1 MLTVLLAPR
10 RFLKHQEP
18 YMTRALLLAIGLLIT
33 GSAFAGSINGS
44 IGARLV
50 IYSRCEINTA
60 NGPLLPQ
67 INCGRQASAQP
78 RVTQSQIQSQGSLK
92 QSNRLVTIEW

>member
-1 MLTVLLAPR
+1 
-10 RFLKHQEP
+10 
-18 YMTRALLLAIGLLIT
+18 MTRALLLAIGLSIA

-44 IGARLV
+44 ISARLV

-60 NGPLLPQ
+60 NGQPAPQ

-78 RVTQSQIQSQGSLK
+78 RVTNGQIQSQGSVK

>member
-1 MLTVLLAPR
+1 
-10 RFLKHQEP
+10 
-18 YMTRALLLAIGLLIT
+18 MTRALLLAIGLSLA

-60 NGPLLPQ
+60 NGQPAPQ
-67 INCGRQASAQP
+67 VNCGRQASAQP
-78 RVTQSQIQSQGSLK
+78 RVTNSQIQSQGSVK

>member
-1 MLTVLLAPR
+1 
-10 RFLKHQEP
+10 
-18 YMTRALLLAIGLLIT
+18 MTRALLLAIGLSIA

-50 IYSRCEINTA
+50 IYSRCEISTA
-60 NGPLLPQ
+60 NGQPAPQ

-78 RVTQSQIQSQGSLK
+78 RVTNGQIQSQGSVK

>member
-1 MLTVLLAPR
+1 
-10 RFLKHQEP
+10 
-18 YMTRALLLAIGLLIT
+18 MTRALLLAIGLSLA
-33 GSAFAGSINGS
+33 GAAFAGSINGS

-60 NGPLLPQ
+60 NGQPAPQ
-67 INCGRQASAQP
+67 VNCGRQASAQP
-78 RVTQSQIQSQGSLK
+78 RVTHSQIQSQGSVK

>member
-1 MLTVLLAPR
+1 
-10 RFLKHQEP
+10 
-18 YMTRALLLAIGLLIT
+18 MTRALLLAIGLSIA

-50 IYSRCEINTA
+50 IYSRCEINTLVIYSRCEINTA
-60 NGPLLPQ
+60 NGQPAPQ

-78 RVTQSQIQSQGSLK
+78 RVTNGQIQSQGSVK

>member
-1 MLTVLLAPR
+1 
-10 RFLKHQEP
+10 
-18 YMTRALLLAIGLLIT
+18 MTRALLLAIGLSIA

-60 NGPLLPQ
+60 NGQPAPQ

-78 RVTQSQIQSQGSLK
+78 RVTNGEIQSQGSVK

>member
-1 MLTVLLAPR
+1 
-10 RFLKHQEP
+10 
-18 YMTRALLLAIGLLIT
+18 MTRALLLAIGLSFA

-60 NGPLLPQ
+60 NGQPAPQ
-67 INCGRQASAQP
+67 VNCGRQASAQP
-78 RVTQSQIQSQGSLK
+78 RVTHSQIQSQGSVK
-92 QSNRLVTIEW
+92 QSNQLVTIEW

>member
-1 MLTVLLAPR
+1 
-10 RFLKHQEP
+10 
-18 YMTRALLLAIGLLIT
+18 MTRALLLAIGLSIA

-60 NGPLLPQ
+60 NGQPAPQ

-78 RVTQSQIQSQGSLK
+78 RVTNGQIQSQGNVK

>member
-1 MLTVLLAPR
+1 
-10 RFLKHQEP
+10 
-18 YMTRALLLAIGLLIT
+18 MTRALLLAIGLSIA

-60 NGPLLPQ
+60 NGQPAPQ

-78 RVTQSQIQSQGSLK
+78 RVTNGQIQAQGSVK

>member
-1 MLTVLLAPR
+1 
-10 RFLKHQEP
+10 
-18 YMTRALLLAIGLLIT
+18 MTRALLLAIGLSLA

-60 NGPLLPQ
+60 NGQPAPQ
-67 INCGRQASAQP
+67 VNCGRQASAQP
-78 RVTQSQIQSQGSLK
+78 RVTHSQIQSQGSVK
-92 QSNRLVTIEW
+92 QSNQLVTIEW

>member
-1 MLTVLLAPR
+1 
-10 RFLKHQEP
+10 
-18 YMTRALLLAIGLLIT
+18 MTRALLLAIGLLIT

-60 NGPLLPQ
+60 NGQPAPQ
-67 INCGRQASAQP
+67 INCGRQGAQP
-78 RVTQSQIQSQGSLK
+78 RVTQSPIQLQGSLK

>member
-1 MLTVLLAPR
+1 
-10 RFLKHQEP
+10 
-18 YMTRALLLAIGLLIT
+18 MTRALLLAIGLSIA

-50 IYSRCEINTA
+50 ISSRCEINTA
-60 NGPLLPQ
+60 NGQPAPQ
-67 INCGRQASAQP
+67 INCGRQANAQP
-78 RVTQSQIQSQGSLK
+78 RVTNGQIQSQVSVK

>member
-1 MLTVLLAPR
+1 
-10 RFLKHQEP
+10 
-18 YMTRALLLAIGLLIT
+18 MTRALLLAIGLSIA

-44 IGARLV
+44 ISARLV

-60 NGPLLPQ
+60 NGQPAPQ
-67 INCGRQASAQP
+67 IICGRQASAQP
-78 RVTQSQIQSQGSLK
+78 RVTNGQIQSQGSVK

>member
-1 MLTVLLAPR
+1 
-10 RFLKHQEP
+10 
-18 YMTRALLLAIGLLIT
+18 MTRALLLAIGLSIA

-60 NGPLLPQ
+60 NGQPAPQ

-78 RVTQSQIQSQGSLK
+78 RVTHSQIQSQGSVK

>member
-1 MLTVLLAPR
+1 
-10 RFLKHQEP
+10 
-18 YMTRALLLAIGLLIT
+18 MTRALLLAIGLLIA
-33 GSAFAGSINGS
+33 GPALAGSINGS

-60 NGPLLPQ
+60 NGQPAPQ
-67 INCGRQASAQP
+67 INCGRQAGAQP
-78 RVTQSQIQSQGSLK
+78 RVTHSQIQLQGSLK

>member
-1 MLTVLLAPR
+1 
-10 RFLKHQEP
+10 
-18 YMTRALLLAIGLLIT
+18 MTKALLLAIGLSIA

-60 NGPLLPQ
+60 NGQPAPQ

-78 RVTQSQIQSQGSLK
+78 RVTNGQIQSQGSVK

>member
-1 MLTVLLAPR
+1 
-10 RFLKHQEP
+10 
-18 YMTRALLLAIGLLIT
+18 MTRALLLAIGLSIAS
-33 GSAFAGSINGS
+33 SAFAGSINGS

-60 NGPLLPQ
+60 NGQPVPQ

-78 RVTQSQIQSQGSLK
+78 RVTNGQIQSQGSVK

>member
-1 MLTVLLAPR
+1 
-10 RFLKHQEP
+10 
-18 YMTRALLLAIGLLIT
+18 MTRALLLAIGLSIA
-33 GSAFAGSINGS
+33 GSAFAGSIKGS

-60 NGPLLPQ
+60 NGQPAPQ

-78 RVTQSQIQSQGSLK
+78 RVTNGQIQSQGSVK

>member
-1 MLTVLLAPR
+1 
-10 RFLKHQEP
+10 
-18 YMTRALLLAIGLLIT
+18 MTRALLLAIGLSLA

-60 NGPLLPQ
+60 NGQPAPQ
-67 INCGRQASAQP
+67 VNCGRQASAQP
-78 RVTQSQIQSQGSLK
+78 RVTHSQIHSQGSVK

>member
-1 MLTVLLAPR
+1 
-10 RFLKHQEP
+10 
-18 YMTRALLLAIGLLIT
+18 MTRALLLAIGLSIA

-60 NGPLLPQ
+60 NGQPAPQ
-67 INCGRQASAQP
+67 INCGRQSSAQP
-78 RVTQSQIQSQGSLK
+78 RVTNGQIQSQGSVK

>member
-1 MLTVLLAPR
+1 
-10 RFLKHQEP
+10 
-18 YMTRALLLAIGLLIT
+18 MTRALLLAIGLSIA

-50 IYSRCEINTA
+50 IYSRCEVNTA
-60 NGPLLPQ
+60 NGQPAPQ
-67 INCGRQASAQP
+67 VNCGRQASAQP
-78 RVTQSQIQSQGSLK
+78 RVTYSQIQSQESVK

>member
-1 MLTVLLAPR
+1 
-10 RFLKHQEP
+10 
-18 YMTRALLLAIGLLIT
+18 MTRALLLAIGLSIA

-60 NGPLLPQ
+60 NGQPALQ

-78 RVTQSQIQSQGSLK
+78 RVTNGQIQSQGSVK

>member
-1 MLTVLLAPR
+1 
-10 RFLKHQEP
+10 
-18 YMTRALLLAIGLLIT
+18 MTRALLLAIGLSLA

-60 NGPLLPQ
+60 NGQPAPQ
-67 INCGRQASAQP
+67 VNCGRQASAQP
-78 RVTQSQIQSQGSLK
+78 RVTHSQIQSQGSVK
-92 QSNRLVTIEW
+92 QSNRLVIIEW

>member
-1 MLTVLLAPR
+1 
-10 RFLKHQEP
+10 
-18 YMTRALLLAIGLLIT
+18 MTRALLLAIGLSIA

-44 IGARLV
+44 IGVRLV

-60 NGPLLPQ
+60 NGQPAPQ

-78 RVTQSQIQSQGSLK
+78 RVTNGQIQSQGSVK

>member
-1 MLTVLLAPR
+1 
-10 RFLKHQEP
+10 
-18 YMTRALLLAIGLLIT
+18 MTRALLLAIGLSIA

-50 IYSRCEINTA
+50 IYSRCEIYTA
-60 NGPLLPQ
+60 NGQPAPQ

-78 RVTQSQIQSQGSLK
+78 RVTNGQIQSQGSVK

>member
-1 MLTVLLAPR
+1 
-10 RFLKHQEP
+10 
-18 YMTRALLLAIGLLIT
+18 MTRALLLAIGLSIA

-60 NGPLLPQ
+60 NGQPAPQ
-67 INCGRQASAQP
+67 VNCGRQASAQP
-78 RVTQSQIQSQGSLK
+78 RVTNGQIQSQGSVK

>member
-1 MLTVLLAPR
+1 
-10 RFLKHQEP
+10 
-18 YMTRALLLAIGLLIT
+18 MTRALLLAIGLTIT
-33 GSAFAGSINGS
+33 GPAFAGSINGS

-60 NGPLLPQ
+60 NGQLAPQ
-67 INCGRQASAQP
+67 INCGRQPGAQP
-78 RVTQSQIQSQGSLK
+78 RVTHSQIQSQGSLK

>member
-1 MLTVLLAPR
+1 
-10 RFLKHQEP
+10 
-18 YMTRALLLAIGLLIT
+18 MTRALLLAIGLSLA

-60 NGPLLPQ
+60 NDQPTPQ
-67 INCGRQASAQP
+67 VNCGRQASAQP
-78 RVTQSQIQSQGSLK
+78 RVTHSQIQSQGSVK